1 MSATVYSEVTDIDG
15 LIPTDTDIKYRNSSD
30 VKRLI
35 PWVFKHHDI
44 AKANCTRF
52 WPKEESKYRDFFY
65 HFSCYRAELNE
76 LDPVQ
81 IPVFLRPGEKITLPR
96 QNWETPGRAPQFLQ
110 SQGMMLKVL
119 MQAIYDN
126 LENLPENRSELY
138 FPVSGL
144 KKRYVIG
151 GKRYASRPEGAVV
164 VKSQGLSVPIVSY
177 VGWLEGQT
185 SQDFLAENLSIM
197 LGQLAANVSI
207 DHQDQE
213 VFTLG
218 LYGSSI
224 YISRG
229 LFTTTQME
237 QVHSKGCSENETFH
251 LRFSRGYNL
260 SLHKDW
266 LEAMHAL
273 SRLLRYLMSGNAK
286 IGAIRTHVPNSDT
299 E

>member
-1 MSATVYSEVTDIDG
+1 MSATIYSEVTDIDG
-15 LIPTDTDIKYRNSSD
+15 LIPTDPDVKCQNSSD
-30 VKRLI
+30 VERLI
-35 PWVFKHHDI
+35 PWVFKHHDT

-52 WPKEESKYRDFFY
+52 WPKEESEFKDFSTTF
-65 HFSCYRAELNE
+65 
-76 LDPVQ
+76 PV
-81 IPVFLRPGEKITLPR
+81 T
-96 QNWETPGRAPQFLQ
+96 FLQ

-119 MQAIYDN
+119 MQAINDN
-126 LENLPENRSELY
+126 LESLPENRPELY
-138 FPVSGL
+138 FPVSGF
-144 KKRYVIG
+144 KRRYVIG

-185 SQDFLAENLSIM
+185 SHDFLAENLSIM

-224 YISRG
+224 YVSRG

-237 QVHSKGCSENETFH
+237 QVQSKGCPENETFH

-260 SLHKDW
+260 SLRKDW

-273 SRLLRYLMSGNAK
+273 SRVLRYLMSGNAK
-286 IGAIRTHVPNSDT
+286 VGAIRTHVPNSDT

>member
-1 MSATVYSEVTDIDG
+1 MATILTSM
-15 LIPTDTDIKYRNSSD
+15 K
-30 VKRLI
+30 
-35 PWVFKHHDI
+35 
-44 AKANCTRF
+44 
-52 WPKEESKYRDFFY
+52 
-65 HFSCYRAELNE
+65 
-76 LDPVQ
+76 
-81 IPVFLRPGEKITLPR
+81 
-96 QNWETPGRAPQFLQ
+96 
-110 SQGMMLKVL
+110 
-119 MQAIYDN
+119 
-126 LENLPENRSELY
+126 
-138 FPVSGL
+138 
-144 KKRYVIG
+144 
-151 GKRYASRPEGAVV
+151 
-164 VKSQGLSVPIVSY
+164 
-177 VGWLEGQT
+177 WLEGQT
-185 SQDFLAENLSIM
+185 SHDFLAENLSIM

-251 LRFSRGYNL
+251 LKFSRGYDL
-260 SLHKDW
+260 SLRNDW

-286 IGAIRTHVPNSDT
+286 VGAIRTNLLNSDI

>member
-1 MSATVYSEVTDIDG
+1 D
-15 LIPTDTDIKYRNSSD
+15 SSD
-30 VKRLI
+30 VERLI

-52 WPKEESKYRDFFY
+52 WPKEESDFKDFFY
-65 HFSCYRAELNE
+65 HFSCYRAELDE

-81 IPVFLRPGEKITLPR
+81 IPLFLKPDEKVTLPR

-110 SQGMMLKVL
+110 SQGMMLKIL
-119 MQAIYDN
+119 MQTIYDN
-126 LENLPENRSELY
+126 LEDLTENRPELH

-164 VKSQGLSVPIVSY
+164 VKSQGRSVPIISY

-185 SQDFLAENLSIM
+185 SHDFLAENLSIM
-197 LGQLAANVSI
+197 LGQLAANISI
-207 DHQDQE
+207 NHQDQE

-218 LYGSSI
+218 LYGSCI
-224 YISRG
+224 YIPRG
-229 LFTTTQME
+229 LFTTTQMR

-260 SLHKDW
+260 SLRKDW

-273 SRLLRYLMSGNAK
+273 SRLFRYLMSGNAK
-286 IGAIRTHVPNSDT
+286 VGAVRTHMNSNT